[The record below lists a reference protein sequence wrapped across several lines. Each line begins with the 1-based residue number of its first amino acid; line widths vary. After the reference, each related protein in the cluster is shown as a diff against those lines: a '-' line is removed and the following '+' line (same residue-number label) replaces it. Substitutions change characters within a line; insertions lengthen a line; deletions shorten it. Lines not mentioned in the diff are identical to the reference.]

1 MLHFVRKKRL
11 KIRHL
16 KKRKKEKKMA
26 KVYLDAYTPNGDL
39 IAKCEPNDYGSA
51 LLMSLHGEGS
61 TIRSG
66 KKILWL
72 EGADGEAC
80 ESYDSTMQKVFDRLE
95 NR

>member
-1 MLHFVRKKRL
+1 
-11 KIRHL
+11 
-16 KKRKKEKKMA
+16 MA
-26 KVYLDAYTPNGDL
+26 KVYLGAYSPNGDL

-51 LLMSLHGEGS
+51 LLMSLYGEGS

-80 ESYDSTMQKVFDRLE
+80 ESYDSTMAKVFDRLE
-95 NR
+95 NK